1 MEPYT
6 SKILHLYP
14 EDAVYIL
21 NGLQAILIE
30 DCRQSSLG
38 ITGFPDWE
46 ITGYSNWRI
55 TGYAAWGLQ
64 DMLIDDYRKSW

>member
-38 ITGFPDWE
+38 ITGFPD
-46 ITGYSNWRI
+46 
-55 TGYAAWGLQ
+55 
-64 DMLIDDYRKSW
+64 